1 MKLKYPVFIIPSQVK
16 GGVSCS
22 ISVQQ
27 GYLKD
32 AVRKKQLMFSF
43 VEIFELNLENIRC
56 IDFQFHDAK
65 LSQ

>member
-1 MKLKYPVFIIPSQVK
+1 MMKLKYPVFIIPSQVK

-22 ISVQQ
+22 MSVQ
-27 GYLKD
+27 LKD
-32 AVRKKQLMFSF
+32 ALRKKQLMFSF
-43 VEIFELNLENIRC
+43 IEKFELNLENIRC